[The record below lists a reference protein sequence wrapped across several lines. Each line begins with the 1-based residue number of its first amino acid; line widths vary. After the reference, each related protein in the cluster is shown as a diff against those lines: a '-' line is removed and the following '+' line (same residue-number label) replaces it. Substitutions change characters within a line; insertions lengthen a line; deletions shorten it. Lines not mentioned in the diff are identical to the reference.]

1 MRQLKA
7 FIKKELLEQLR
18 GGRAVILGILF
29 CLFGIMNPATAKMLP
44 WLLAIMSEQL
54 AESGMHITEI
64 EVDAMTSWTQFFKN
78 MPMLLIVFIV
88 MFSGIMTAEY
98 QKGTLINVIT
108 KGLKRWKILISKL
121 LIMSVFW
128 TAGYLITF
136 AITYGYNAYFWDNH
150 IAQNL
155 CFAAFGYY
163 FVGLWLIS
171 IVLLASAVLKSASGV
186 TFFAGAAVIISYLSG
201 FLPALREYVPTFLL
215 NANELLMGAA
225 DRSRCSAAV
234 GITLFLMVFNGVLSV
249 LLFNKRML

>member
-1 MRQLKA
+1 MRQLTA
-7 FIKKELLEQLR
+7 FIEKEVLEQLR
-18 GGRAVILGILF
+18 GGRAMILGILF

-44 WLLAIMSEQL
+44 WLLTLMSEQL
-54 AESGMHITEI
+54 AESGMQITEI

-78 MPMLLIVFIV
+78 MPMLLIVFII

-121 LIMSVFW
+121 LVMSVFW

-136 AITYGYNAYFWDNH
+136 GITYGYNAYFWDNH
-150 IAQNL
+150 IAENL
-155 CFAAFGYY
+155 FFAAFGYY

-186 TFFAGAAVIISYLSG
+186 TLFAGAAVIISYLSG
-201 FLPALREYVPTFLL
+201 FLPAFREYVPTFLL
-215 NANELLMGAA
+215 SVNELLTGAA
-225 DRSRCSAAV
+225 DRSRCFSAV
-234 GITLFLMVFNGVLSV
+234 GITFFLMMLHVFLSV
-249 LLFNKRML
+249 LLFHKRAV